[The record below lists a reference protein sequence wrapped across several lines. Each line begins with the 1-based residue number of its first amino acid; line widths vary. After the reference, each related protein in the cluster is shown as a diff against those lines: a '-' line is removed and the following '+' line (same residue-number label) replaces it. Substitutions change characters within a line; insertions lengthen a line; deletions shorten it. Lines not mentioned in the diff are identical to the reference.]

1 MTTDP
6 VARTETRRR
15 AVEFPDDPR
24 ALLASMWPPLARSDL
39 AALPKTLR
47 RAAAVGGAAVAH
59 GRIRRLMQFV
69 QVIRKRAA
77 RYATTKTW
85 SLTAP
90 NGRVIHFPAA
100 DPGAVAF
107 KELADKH
114 GGAEYERALIE
125 LVVPRLR
132 PGDVFV
138 DVGAHVGYVSAF
150 AATTGAAEIGRA
162 ACRETGWH
170 HVLV

>member
-6 VARTETRRR
+6 VSRTETRRR

-77 RYATTKTW
+77 RYATTK
-85 SLTAP
+85 
-90 NGRVIHFPAA
+90 
-100 DPGAVAF
+100 
-107 KELADKH
+107 K
-114 GGAEYERALIE
+114 
-125 LVVPRLR
+125 
-132 PGDVFV
+132 
-138 DVGAHVGYVSAF
+138 
-150 AATTGAAEIGRA
+150 IGRA
-162 ACRETGWH
+162 HVCTPVTNAQLVCR
-170 HVLV
+170 LL